1 MRVADLIPTVTG
13 SYPKD
18 FLQLVKLVD
27 AHHKIMVRTLCYNFG
42 LPIST
47 VRITTKGS

>member
-1 MRVADLIPTVTG
+1 MRVADLIPAVTG

-27 AHHKIMVRTLCYNFG
+27 AHHKNIGEDLVLQLWPAYQY
-42 LPIST
+42 LSLIH
-47 VRITTKGS
+47 I